1 MLFWIIIGV
10 LAFVAAALL
19 ARALVLGRTGA
30 EPPAAYDLRVYRDQ
44 LKEVEKDLARGV
56 INAEDAER
64 TKAEIGRRILT
75 ADAQIKAGDETGG
88 QPKGLGQGL
97 AVVLGLALVA
107 GSLGLYW
114 KLGAPGYSDLSLQT
128 RIEKAKERHDT
139 RPTQAEMEAQL
150 PPSPPMGDPAPEYM
164 ELVEKLRQAVA
175 SRPDEVQGY
184 MLLARNEAQLG
195 NFTAAHQAQAKVLAL
210 KGDTATARDHVDH
223 ADLLILATNGYVSPE
238 AEKALLDALALE
250 PRNASARYYIGLMMA
265 QTGRPDRAF
274 RTWDALLREGPAD
287 APWIA
292 PIRAQIEEIAA
303 LAGNVNYSLPADAPA
318 LAGPSA
324 DDMQAAQDMT
334 PEERQEMIRGMV
346 AQLSDRLANE
356 GGTPEEWAR
365 LIAAYGV
372 MGEPERASA
381 IWTEAQQVFKD
392 RPQALATVRAGA
404 ARAGLE

>member
-1 MLFWIIIGV
+1 MLFWIITGV

-19 ARALVLGRTGA
+19 ARALVQGRTGA

-44 LKEVEKDLARGV
+44 LKEVDKDLARGV

-64 TKAEIGRRILT
+64 TKAEIGRRILA
-75 ADAQIKAGDETGG
+75 ADAQVKAGGETGG
-88 QPKGLGQGL
+88 QPRGLGQGL
-97 AVVLGLALVA
+97 AVVLGLVLIG

-114 KLGAPGYSDLSLQT
+114 KLGVPGYGDQGLSA
-128 RIEKAKERHDT
+128 RIEMAKELHAN
-139 RPTQAEMEAQL
+139 RPSQTEMEAQL
-150 PPSPPMGDPAPEYM
+150 PPTPAMGDVSPEYQD
-164 ELVEKLRQAVA
+164 LVEKLRKAVA
-175 SRPDEVQGY
+175 ARPNEVQGY
-184 MLLARNEAQLG
+184 MLLARNEAALG
-195 NFTAAHQAQAKVLAL
+195 NYKAAYQAQARVLEL
-210 KGDTATARDHVDH
+210 KAETATAGDYVDY
-223 ADLLILATNGYVSPE
+223 ADLLILATNGYVSPQ
-238 AEKALLDALALE
+238 AEQALLTALDLDPRDAT
-250 PRNASARYYIGLMMA
+250 ARYYMGLMLV

-274 RTWDALLREGPAD
+274 RTWDALLRQGPPD

-303 LAGNVNYSLPADAPA
+303 LAGIVNYTLPAAAPA
-318 LAGPSA
+318 MPGPSSE
-324 DDMQAAQDMT
+324 DMQAAQDMT
-334 PEERQEMIRGMV
+334 PEERQDMIRGMV

-372 MGEPERASA
+372 MGESERAAA

-404 ARAGLE
+404 ERAGLN